1 MAAYSAIDDS
11 SAHFQVLTYRG
22 NSTSTTTADRT
33 LTNDG
38 NSDLQPDLLALWN
51 RDTTANSGARWW
63 DSTRGVGQNKGLTSS
78 GTNAEGGPND
88 PEFGYV
94 NTLSSDGFGVR
105 AGANDGNG
113 RWTTDRGEGGGDR
126 YVAMQWKANGGT
138 TTAVSESGSGNGGIN
153 ACTHQAND
161 TAGFSIIKFT
171 GHRGAGIGDNNHTN
185 VTHGLSTAPTFVIIK
200 NIETN
205 SNWIVGGAALA
216 SYGTAGSFANRHLK
230 LNDTSIR
237 DGGDYV
243 SNTAPSSD
251 YVFVGNN
258 DEVNKDGDEFIM
270 YAWHEVQGFSR
281 FGKYKG
287 NGVHNGIFCYCGFKP
302 AMVIIK
308 NFDQTEPWL
317 MYDNERP
324 GYNEINKKLGA
335 GSYYAENAVPG
346 AGDSTYN
353 EIDIYSNGF
362 KMTSNNGATNA
373 DDKNFVFYAWAANP
387 LVTSDG
393 VPTVG
398 F

>member
-11 SAHFQVLTYRG
+11 SAHFQVLLYTG
-22 NSTSTTTADRT
+22 NSSSTTSADRT
-33 LTNDG
+33 ITNDG

-51 RDTTANSGARWW
+51 RDTTANSGSRWW
-63 DSTRGVGQNKGLTSS
+63 DSTRGVGQNKGIQSSSS
-78 GTNAEGGPND
+78 GAEGGGND

-94 NTLSSDGFGVR
+94 NTFHSDGFGVR
-105 AGANDGNG
+105 AGANDANG

-126 YVAMQWKANGGT
+126 YVAMQWKANGGS
-138 TTAVSESGSGNGGIN
+138 TTAVSESGSGDGAIN
-153 ACTHQAND
+153 ACTYQAN
-161 TAGFSIIKFT
+161 TTSGLSIISYT
-171 GHRGAGIGDNNHTN
+171 GLNDQISNGQHTK
-185 VTHGLSTAPTFVIIK
+185 VTHGLSSAPTFVIIK
-200 NIETN
+200 QTN
-205 SNWIVGGAALA
+205 ANNNWQVLGNNLGGFNDYHLHLNTTDAR
-216 SYGTAGSFANRHLK
+216 SGTTH
-230 LNDTSIR
+230 
-237 DGGDYV
+237 V
-243 SNTAPSSD
+243 SSTAPD
-251 YVFVGNN
+251 TNYVYVGNHDDVN
-258 DEVNKDGDEFIM
+258 DNGDTYLM
-270 YAWHEVQGFSR
+270 YAFHDVQGFSR

-346 AGDSTYN
+346 AGDSAYN

-393 VPTVG
+393 VPSVG

>member
-1 MAAYSAIDDS
+1 MAYTAIDDS

-51 RDTTANSGARWW
+51 RDTSTNSGSRWW
-63 DSTRGVGQNKGLTSS
+63 DSTRGVGQNKGIQSS
-78 GTNAEGGPND
+78 SNGVEGGGND

-171 GHRGAGIGDNNHTN
+171 GHRGSGIGDNNHTN

-200 NIETN
+200 NIETA
-205 SNWIVGGAALA
+205 SNWIVLGAALA
-216 SYGTAGSFANRHLK
+216 NYSGAFANRHLK

-270 YAWHEVQGFSR
+270 YA
-281 FGKYKG
+281 
-287 NGVHNGIFCYCGFKP
+287 
-302 AMVIIK
+302 
-308 NFDQTEPWL
+308 
-317 MYDNERP
+317 
-324 GYNEINKKLGA
+324 
-335 GSYYAENAVPG
+335 
-346 AGDSTYN
+346 
-353 EIDIYSNGF
+353 
-362 KMTSNNGATNA
+362 
-373 DDKNFVFYAWAANP
+373 
-387 LVTSDG
+387 
-393 VPTVG
+393 
-398 F
+398 